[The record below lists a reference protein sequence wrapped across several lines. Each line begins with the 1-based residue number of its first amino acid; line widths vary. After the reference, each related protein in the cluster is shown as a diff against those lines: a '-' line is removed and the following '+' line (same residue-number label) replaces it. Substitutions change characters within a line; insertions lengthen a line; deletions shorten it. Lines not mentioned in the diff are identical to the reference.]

1 MDGLVK
7 LLDENLEYIDHKI
20 IEDTIYI
27 NVKSSKVEAYCPE
40 CNTSSKRIHSRYQ
53 RRFQDLPISG
63 KKTFIVLN
71 NRNFFVI
78 IKIVIKKLFLR
89 NLTL

>member
-27 NVKSSKVEAYCPE
+27 NVKLSTVEAYCPE
-40 CNTSSKRIHSRYQ
+40 CNTFSKRIHSRYQ

-63 KKTFIVLN
+63 KRQL
-71 NRNFFVI
+71 
-78 IKIVIKKLFLR
+78 
-89 NLTL
+89 